1 MPPVQ
6 PPPEW
11 QRFMAD
17 FCAAYDLDFDLSR
30 YMAGGGHSFAG
41 MTQDLL
47 ANLDRPL
54 PDLDVVLLAH
64 HLPDTKVFE
73 IAGCHLTELCP
84 GNPLAFS
91 VAGQGTGAPFTA
103 LRILT
108 SMRRTEDLR
117 DGAIVILDQS
127 SLPYPDPDGDAD
139 VPDRAVLLCTDPAGA
154 VLDFVDDTLVTDPTS
169 ALESLK
175 RRSPEARFVLG
186 QNLAGAGF
194 SYQLCTSAW
203 AALAEHW
210 PLDRYTIVADY
221 DPHTSRLFQA
231 GLRPGA
237 TS

>member
-1 MPPVQ
+1 
-6 PPPEW
+6 
-11 QRFMAD
+11 MAERIGLTRERIRQLEKH
-17 FCAAYDLDFDLSR
+17 ALAELR
-30 YMAGGGHSFAG
+30 NPRR
-41 MTQDLL
+41 TQDLL

-139 VPDRAVLLCTDPAGA
+139 VPDRAVLLCTDP
-154 VLDFVDDTLVTDPTS
+154 
-169 ALESLK
+169 
-175 RRSPEARFVLG
+175 
-186 QNLAGAGF
+186 
-194 SYQLCTSAW
+194 
-203 AALAEHW
+203 
-210 PLDRYTIVADY
+210 
-221 DPHTSRLFQA
+221 
-231 GLRPGA
+231 
-237 TS
+237 